1 MRAAV
6 GSQSAGAGGRAPA
19 VAARGSLSSGYTTGM
34 AAIGRARAA
43 GAAMAMATQ
52 DYGTQAQ
59 ARHAHCCSLA
69 VRRPLVR

>member
-6 GSQSAGAGGRAPA
+6 VSQSAGAGGRAPA

-34 AAIGRARAA
+34 AAIGR
-43 GAAMAMATQ
+43 GAAMATQ
-52 DYGTQAQ
+52 DDGTQAQ

>member
-6 GSQSAGAGGRAPA
+6 VSQSAGAGGRAPA
-19 VAARGSLSSGYTTGM
+19 VAARGSLSSGYTTDM
-34 AAIGRARAA
+34 AAIGRARPGA
-43 GAAMAMATQ
+43 GAAMATQ
-52 DYGTQAQ
+52 DDGTQAQ